1 MQAVYKYL
9 YVRKQADEDNDDGS
23 DDSFYIPVNKI
34 TGMMPIS
41 TTRIQI
47 FFESALNMAG
57 NGTDDENV
65 ISDSVVINVIAG
77 KTKQVL
83 QTIVRTINE
92 NRFSDGVIVLADDV
106 TTTFAD
112 ATVSAKR
119 LDDGIDTPDGVNS
132 INIASALT

>member
-1 MQAVYKYL
+1 MQAIYKYL
-9 YVRKQADEDNDDGS
+9 YVRKQADEDNDDGN
-23 DDSFYIPVNKI
+23 DDSFYIPVNRI
-34 TGMMPIS
+34 TGMMTIS

-57 NGTDDENV
+57 NQADDEDV
-65 ISDSVVINVIAG
+65 ISDSVIINVTAG

-83 QTIVRTINE
+83 QAIVRTINE

-119 LDDGIDTPDGVNS
+119 LDDGIDPSGGVNS
-132 INIASALT
+132 ITIASLLS